1 VTFPCASDKMTVKR
15 CSNHLALE
23 DKPIP
28 ESFSNLFESINKMFG
43 RKENPDGLIE
53 KSARLVEKA
62 FIEAATETLG
72 REKGPLEHLLTSVL
86 PGVSAALAGN
96 LVMHLVNFVLH
107 ALVTQEHS
115 SEIQRSLQK
124 LIANPMRTGID
135 QLRIAMELEK
145 GIGKEAAQEDAYRFE
160 RYKDAL
166 RSFDKALANASDD
179 EKIPI
184 HLYRAMASER
194 IPGGVREARIHFARF
209 QEGCNLRANA
219 FAREAEKE
227 ANLAIKY
234 RKEADAINLSRGYRG
249 SGGGLIGMSEAVNPN
264 RKMELQVQAQKH
276 EIRAEELRAKSQRFR
291 NCAQVIG
298 FCASSSS

>member
-1 VTFPCASDKMTVKR
+1 LEGYNNRLASWVK
-15 CSNHLALE
+15 S
-23 DKPIP
+23 IP
-28 ESFSNLFESINKMFG
+28 ESSSTLFDSINKLFG
-43 RKENPDGLIE
+43 RKSDPDGLIE
-53 KSARLVEKA
+53 KSAHLVEKA

-72 REKGPLEHLLTSVL
+72 REKGSLEHLLTSVL
-86 PGVSAALAGN
+86 PGLSAALAGN
-96 LVMHLVNFVLH
+96 LVMHLVNLVLH
-107 ALVTQEHS
+107 ALVTQDHS
-115 SEIQRSLQK
+115 SEIQRSLKK

-145 GIGKEAAQEDAYRFE
+145 GIGKGAQEDVYRFE

-219 FAREAEKE
+219 FAREAEE
-227 ANLAIKY
+227 ETNLALTH
-234 RKEADAINLSRGYRG
+234 RKEADAINLSGGYRG

-264 RKMELQVQAQKH
+264 KKMELQAQAHKH
-276 EIRAEELRAKSQRFR
+276 ETRAEELRAKSQRFR
-291 NCAQVIG
+291 NCAQVMG
-298 FCASSSS
+298 FCASSSN